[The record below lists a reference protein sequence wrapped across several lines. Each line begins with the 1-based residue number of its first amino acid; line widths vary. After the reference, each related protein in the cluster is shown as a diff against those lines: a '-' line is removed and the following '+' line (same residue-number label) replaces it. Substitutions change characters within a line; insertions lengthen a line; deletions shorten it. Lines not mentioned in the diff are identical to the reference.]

1 MRKDGRMT
9 KKTAVYVIFVVAL
22 SFCDFL
28 SADMGSGSLTG
39 HSIRVDGSV
48 ADWVGSAPA
57 KPNSSIISKGEFI
70 WKDIQ
75 GDDTGNGKY
84 TYPKTP
90 AFTKAADLEEFRI
103 TWDSRNMYFLIRSS
117 KPGDWWSPVRVIAID
132 TDGMGGG
139 RRGMQVIQQGD
150 INTMDADTGTFG
162 ELRVSKSL
170 SADYV
175 ICIAGTY
182 KGRIWDAKGRLIA
195 KAIGEKTDTAGF
207 KIKDSNAVALEVQV
221 PLKITGNPAG
231 KTWRFVVAM
240 GTEDK
245 EHLREIYKEADD
257 WHGGGGEAT
266 TSDDGVDPDYFDLA
280 SPDQNTQ
287 EIELSSYKPNA
298 PAGDT
303 AAFAEIKKSFLQVKF
318 SPYLQVAK

>member
-1 MRKDGRMT
+1 MT
-9 KKTAVYVIFVVAL
+9 KKTAVYVIILVAL
-22 SFCDFL
+22 SFYDFS
-28 SADMGSGSLTG
+28 SADMGSGSLAG
-39 HSIRVDGSV
+39 HPIRVDGSV
-48 ADWVGSAPA
+48 ADWAGTVPG
-57 KPNSSIISKGEFI
+57 KPNSSVISKGEFI
-70 WKDIQ
+70 WKDAT

-103 TWDSRNMYFLIRSS
+103 TWDSRNVYFLIRSS

-170 SADYV
+170 AADYV
-175 ICIAGTY
+175 ICIAGTF
-182 KGRIWDAKGRLIA
+182 KGRIWDAKGKLIA

-207 KIKDSNAVALEVQV
+207 KIKDSNACAVEVQV
-221 PLKITGNPAG
+221 PLKIIGNPAG

-245 EHLREIYKEADD
+245 EHMREIYKEADD

-298 PAGDT
+298 PAGD
-303 AAFAEIKKSFLQVKF
+303 ASAFAEIKKSFLQVKF
-318 SPYLQVAK
+318 SPYLQSAK

>member
-1 MRKDGRMT
+1 
-9 KKTAVYVIFVVAL
+9 
-22 SFCDFL
+22 
-28 SADMGSGSLTG
+28 MGSGSLAG
-39 HSIRVDGSV
+39 HPIRVDGSV
-48 ADWVGSAPA
+48 ADWTGSPPV
-57 KPNSSIISKGEFI
+57 KPNSSVISKGEFI
-70 WKDIQ
+70 WKDMQ

-90 AFTKAADLEEFRI
+90 AFTKSADLEEFRI
-103 TWDSRNMYFLIRSS
+103 TWDSKNIYFLIRSS

-182 KGRIWDAKGRLIA
+182 KGRIWDAQGRLIA

-207 KIKDSNAVALEVQV
+207 KIKDSNSVALEVQV
-221 PLKITGNPAG
+221 PLKVIGNPAG

-298 PAGDT
+298 PAGDSS
-303 AAFAEIKKSFLQVKF
+303 AFAEIKKSFLQVKF
-318 SPYLQVAK
+318 SPYMQVAK